1 MNAYLLV
8 FDDSQIVREVIT
20 KKLDKMPEIQN
31 WMAFLSNTVSIISSE
46 DAHSVSDLV
55 RDAFPELRF
64 IVVEI
69 DREKKGG
76 YLPKSVWKF
85 INRPSPA
92 ESSAA

>member
-8 FDDSQIVREVIT
+8 FDDSQVAREVIT
-20 KKLDKMPEIQN
+20 KKLDKIPAIQN
-31 WMAFLSNTVSIISSE
+31 WFAFLNNTVSLVSIKDASSI
-46 DAHSVSDLV
+46 SDLV

-76 YLPKSVWKF
+76 FLPKSVWRF
-85 INRPSPA
+85 INKPSPA

>member
-8 FDDSQIVREVIT
+8 FDDSQIAREVIT
-20 KKLDKMPEIQN
+20 RKLDMIPAIQN
-31 WMAFLSNTVSIISSE
+31 WFAFLSNTVSLVSIK
-46 DAHSVSDLV
+46 DARSISDLV
-55 RDAFPELRF
+55 REAFPELRF

-69 DREKKGG
+69 DRDKKGG
-76 YLPKSVWKF
+76 YLPKSVWEF